1 MNPIISHSS
10 PVLYNQVLLLKS
22 REIPLN
28 PNEIPCSIPLQIQP
42 SLSIN
47 ILLYTIFF
55 RCHSEIWILKNPIT
69 TPSLNPIRFPLD
81 SPLHPMINGS
91 IPFQIPIPNPHEIPM
106 KSPWNLTFPSKNLR
120 RFQAA
125 WPSAAQLA
133 LRTQQLRDIMK
144 LSALETQAPPQ
155 PPRPNQELQRVGWG
169 GEMLGKWWKNGQICQ
184 WHGKYLWL
192 NDCEMRLFNDLSV
205 ERRFDMVDIWPIFGW

>member
-1 MNPIISHSS
+1 MDQSHS
-10 PVLYNQVLLLKS
+10 KS
-22 REIPLN
+22 
-28 PNEIPCSIPLQIQP
+28 
-42 SLSIN
+42 
-47 ILLYTIFF
+47 
-55 RCHSEIWILKNPIT
+55 
-69 TPSLNPIRFPLD
+69 
-81 SPLHPMINGS
+81 
-91 IPFQIPIPNPHEIPM
+91 PFQIPMKSPWNPHEIPM
-106 KSPWNLTFPSKNLR
+106 KSDTSEQKPPSV
-120 RFQAA
+120 QAA

-184 WHGKYLWL
+184 LHGKYLWL
-192 NDCEMRLFNDLSV
+192 NDCEMMFFNDLSV